1 MTTSA
6 SDSAFLAAIQGPTFG
21 EPIRRSKEDG
31 RLYTYDPDSGTWQWE
46 DGTGIQERISI
57 LTGDDFSASKKRAVV
72 NLAAHMRPTM
82 EASGAAT
89 RGLINVKNGVVN
101 LTTHPDPTLEPFSPA
116 HFFRYSIPHNYNPA
130 ATCPN
135 IDAALADM
143 FDPDMVDLFHE
154 IIGYVLLPGLN
165 LKKAIHFYSR
175 ETGTSKSTWL
185 NVIGAVVGRENTTGI
200 SLQDLDDHRFH
211 RASLQGKLLNSAGE
225 IGSAAP
231 KSSAVFKALVG
242 GDPVPAEHKG
252 DRMFMLQNTATMLFA
267 GNMFANTHEQGDAYT
282 SRWMIVPF
290 TKQYRVDPNFYKT
303 VSTPDELEGLLAHAV
318 RGAARLL
325 SRGGFPNPLPY
336 QVELAASKMCLDLD
350 SVARFAE
357 ECLVIAG
364 DGELDGAATY
374 NTYRSWA
381 EDAGLRSVGRPQF
394 YLRMADRP
402 GVKVVEGR
410 ARMKKIIGATVA
422 FPVVSNSPEWRK

>member
-1 MTTSA
+1 
-6 SDSAFLAAIQGPTFG
+6 
-21 EPIRRSKEDG
+21 
-31 RLYTYDPDSGTWQWE
+31 
-46 DGTGIQERISI
+46 
-57 LTGDDFSASKKRAVV
+57 
-72 NLAAHMRPTM
+72 
-82 EASGAAT
+82 
-89 RGLINVKNGVVN
+89 
-101 LTTHPDPTLEPFSPA
+101 
-116 HFFRYSIPHNYNPA
+116 
-130 ATCPN
+130 
-135 IDAALADM
+135 M
-143 FDPDMVDLFHE
+143 FDPDMVGLFHE

-185 NVIGAVVGRENTTGI
+185 NVIGGLVGRENTTGI

-252 DRMFMLQNTATMLFA
+252 DKMFMLHNTATMLFA

-290 TKQYRVDPNFYKT
+290 IKQYAVNPDFFKT
-303 VSTPDELEGLLAHAV
+303 VSTPDELEGLLVHAV

-325 SRGGFPNPLPY
+325 SRGGFPNPLPH
-336 QVELAASKMCLDLD
+336 QVEMAASKMALDLD
-350 SVARFAE
+350 SVARFSE
-357 ECLVIAG
+357 ECLSVG
-364 DGELDGAATY
+364 EGELDGAATY
-374 NTYRSWA
+374 NLYRSWA
-381 EDAGLRSVGRPQF
+381 EDAGLRAVGRPQF

-402 GVKVVEGR
+402 GVAVVEGR
-410 ARMKKIIGATVA
+410 ARMKKIMGVSIE
-422 FPVVSNSPEWRK
+422 FPVVSNTGPEWRK